1 MGHSIGT
8 VKVIN
13 EVEGLRK
20 RAEVV
25 AKRIDPKNQANS
37 FYLILLSAALH
48 DIGKGSE
55 KYQQSVKLENGE
67 CKASFYM
74 HEVISSSIIF
84 AALEEMNE
92 KEVRELFNSENYHEK
107 ASILVYCPLLHHYSM
122 ERIEEFLNRSLSI
135 SNYSGPIVKG
145 LTDAIEVILNGGGFM
160 SKPNV
165 KPLSDK
171 IISIVKG
178 LEGNREKLEEK
189 VRNLK
194 HKFIV
199 KGMLRNKPL
208 MQSYYLTS
216 LVSSTLGL
224 INIADTLEASCSRK
238 VKENLG
244 EQRKRRYSEQLLSEL
259 NERDLCE
266 RLDSKRGI

>member
-1 MGHSIGT
+1 
-8 VKVIN
+8 
-13 EVEGLRK
+13 
-20 RAEVV
+20 
-25 AKRIDPKNQANS
+25 
-37 FYLILLSAALH
+37 
-48 DIGKGSE
+48 
-55 KYQQSVKLENGE
+55 
-67 CKASFYM
+67 
-74 HEVISSSIIF
+74 
-84 AALEEMNE
+84 
-92 KEVRELFNSENYHEK
+92 
-107 ASILVYCPLLHHYSM
+107 
-122 ERIEEFLNRSLSI
+122 
-135 SNYSGPIVKG
+135 
-145 LTDAIEVILNGGGFM
+145 
-160 SKPNV
+160 
-165 KPLSDK
+165 
-171 IISIVKG
+171 
-178 LEGNREKLEEK
+178 

-266 RLDSKRGI
+266 RLESKGSV